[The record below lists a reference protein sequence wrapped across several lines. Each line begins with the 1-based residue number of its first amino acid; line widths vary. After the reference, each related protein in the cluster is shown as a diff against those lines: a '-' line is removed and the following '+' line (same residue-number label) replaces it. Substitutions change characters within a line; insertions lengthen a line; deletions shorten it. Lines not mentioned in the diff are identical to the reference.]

1 MNIANFLTTKSEVAY
16 VFDDYTLRQGL
27 EKMHYHRYAA
37 IPVLSRDNKYIGTIS
52 EGTFLWYLMDDYYE
66 ELSISE
72 DDKTLMQKLEEVKIA
87 EVVTIDKNPPVPI
100 TAKMD
105 ELLAKAMDK
114 NFIPVIDDRLYF
126 IGIVK
131 RRDIIKYFISKVK
144 D

>member
-16 VFDDYTLRQGL
+16 VFDDFTLRQGL
-27 EKMHYHRYAA
+27 EKMHYHKYAA

-52 EGTFLWYLMDDYYE
+52 EGTFLWYLMDDYYGNLYKFE
-66 ELSISE
+66 E
-72 DDKTLMQKLEEVKIA
+72 DKSSMHKLEEVKIA
-87 EVVTIDKNPPVPI
+87 DVVTIDKNPPVPI

-114 NFIPVIDDRLYF
+114 NFIPVIDDRQYF

-131 RRDIIKYFISKVK
+131 RRDIIKYFINKVK
-144 D
+144 V

>member
-27 EKMHYHRYAA
+27 EKMNYHKYAA

-52 EGTFLWYLMDDYYE
+52 EGTFLWYLMDDCYE
-66 ELSISE
+66 ELSIME
-72 DDKTLMQKLEEVKIA
+72 DDKTLMQKLEEDKIA

-114 NFIPVIDDRLYF
+114 NFIPVIDDRQYF

-131 RRDIIKYFISKVK
+131 RRDIIKYFINKVK
-144 D
+144 V

>member
-16 VFDDYTLRQGL
+16 VFDDFTLRQGL

-37 IPVLSRDNKYIGTIS
+37 IPVLSRENKYIGTIS
-52 EGTFLWYLMDDYYE
+52 EGTFLWYIMDDYYE
-66 ELSISE
+66 ELNNNE
-72 DDKTLMQKLEEVKIA
+72 DDKTSIQKLEEIKIA
-87 EVVTIDKNPPVPI
+87 DVVTIDKNPPVPI

-114 NFIPVIDDRLYF
+114 NFIPVIDDREYF

-131 RRDIIKYFISKVK
+131 RRDIIKYFIDKVK

>member
-1 MNIANFLTTKSEVAY
+1 MNIANFITTKSEVAY